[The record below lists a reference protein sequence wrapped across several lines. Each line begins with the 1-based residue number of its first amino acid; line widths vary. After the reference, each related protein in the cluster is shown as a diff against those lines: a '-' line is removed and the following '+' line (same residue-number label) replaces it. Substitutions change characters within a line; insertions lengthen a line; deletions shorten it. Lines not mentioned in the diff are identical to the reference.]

1 MKESE
6 RAGKEA
12 FPLTNNSQRS
22 RIAPPVGARP
32 APAPSPS
39 GWVYTRRALAGLF
52 CLLCVIAGTVSGNFY
67 WKSALIRNIV
77 NSALQGHLGNPL
89 AAYAPEIQFPPEKQ
103 HTMNVLFLGCDS
115 DWDPKKPVALKN
127 ALTRSDA
134 ILIAHI
140 DFDAKTINA
149 LSIPRDTAVHIPE
162 RGYNKINAAH
172 ALGGPELTEDTIK
185 SVFGIDVDYYMRL
198 NFDGFM
204 KVVDA
209 LGGVDINVQ
218 KKLDYDDNWGN
229 LHVHLKPGPQHMNGY
244 HAMGYVRIRHSD
256 DDIQRTMRQQDFMEA
271 LRSRIKSPAN
281 LLRLPNALNA
291 ITDSIKSDMTQE
303 QMITVANF
311 ARVLPKEKIQVA
323 TLPVTEGPS
332 YVYIKRKEDA
342 VIIRK
347 LFYNDDAGVDVAVNA
362 PGEDIVARLSRKS
375 KHKRHGRQA
384 AVSGPQ
390 DDDGQ
395 PLLSNQD
402 AAPADS
408 ADATAHADK
417 TAPDEPPAP
426 DGGGTDKPGKTDKP
440 EPAPKSDPK
449 SEPKGGKKDDGG
461 DRSPPPADPAP
472 EPKGGKPDAGA
483 PA

>member
-1 MKESE
+1 M
-6 RAGKEA
+6 
-12 FPLTNNSQRS
+12 
-22 RIAPPVGARP
+22 
-32 APAPSPS
+32 
-39 GWVYTRRALAGLF
+39 
-52 CLLCVIAGTVSGNFY
+52 
-67 WKSALIRNIV
+67 
-77 NSALQGHLGNPL
+77 
-89 AAYAPEIQFPPEKQ
+89 
-103 HTMNVLFLGCDS
+103 
-115 DWDPKKPVALKN
+115 
-127 ALTRSDA
+127 TRSDA

-149 LSIPRDTAVHIPE
+149 LSIPRDTAVHIPD

-172 ALGGPELTEDTIK
+172 ALGGPELTEETVK

-209 LGGVDINVQ
+209 LGGVDVNVQ

-229 LHVHLKPGPQHMNGY
+229 LHIHLKPGPQHMNGY

-291 ITDSIKSDMTQE
+291 ITDSIKTDMTQE
-303 QMITVANF
+303 QLITVANF
-311 ARVLPKEKIQVA
+311 ARILPKEKIQVG

-342 VIIRK
+342 AIIRK
-347 LFYNDDAGVDVAVNA
+347 FFYNDDEMADVTVNA
-362 PGEDIVARLSRKS
+362 PGEDIVARLSRKAR
-375 KHKRHGRQA
+375 HKRHGKRA
-384 AVSGPQ
+384 ATVTGPQ

-402 AAPADS
+402 APTTDG
-408 ADATAHADK
+408 ADATANADK
-417 TAPDEPPAP
+417 PAPDETPAP
-426 DGGGTDKPGKTDKP
+426 AGGGTDKPET
-440 EPAPKSDPK
+440 APKSRPK
-449 SEPKGGKKDDGG
+449 TGQKGRQK
-461 DRSPPPADPAP
+461 RRWRRQI
-472 EPKGGKPDAGA
+472 A
-483 PA
+483 PARSRPGTERRRSRRGRSRLTLYLLSFLRDEPRFIRAI